1 MTMVNTDCDK
11 CGCRDIFLRKK
22 NSATGIY
29 CDGCG
34 RWYKW
39 VGKKDIEQYT
49 RRGFRV
55 FTEDYTPPHL
65 LHNAVPA
72 QSNHVHLTNLG
83 VPFGQDDAGV
93 IAEEFVPTLSSVQ
106 RRTPEYH
113 QPVPENISNFDP
125 CPVCASGVID
135 PLSKTSDV
143 SLIIFDKVMTIRT
156 KDNRTEHG
164 SYKIK
169 HCPECGV
176 KL

>member
-1 MTMVNTDCDK
+1 MVNTDCDK

-22 NSATGIY
+22 GNATGLY

-39 VGKKDIEQYT
+39 LGKKDTEQYT
-49 RRGFRV
+49 KRGFRV
-55 FTEDYTPPHL
+55 FSEDYTPPHL
-65 LHNAVPA
+65 LQAAPPA
-72 QSNHVHLTNLG
+72 QSNHASVTTFGIPL
-83 VPFGQDDAGV
+83 GQDSLDIV
-93 IAEEFVPTLSSVQ
+93 EEDFVPTLSSVH
-106 RRTPEYH
+106 RKAPEYH

-135 PLSKTSDV
+135 PMAKDSDV
-143 SLIIFDKVMTIRT
+143 SLLIFDKVMTLRT
-156 KDNRTEHG
+156 KDNRKEYG